1 MPPPQR
7 ATNRRRILALEA
19 KEYEVLKKVG
29 RFKKKHKSRFD
40 STFGLRRSLIWRKI
54 LAAESD
60 CEHWLDIEIGNRKS

>member
-1 MPPPQR
+1 MPKGVETFR
-7 ATNRRRILALEA
+7 ARAI
-19 KEYEVLKKVG
+19 G
-29 RFKKKHKSRFD
+29 KHKSRFD